1 MNCEGSQES
10 NNIQEEETEEG
21 TERETEEETER
32 ETEEGTER
40 ETEESHSK
48 IQIIRIQSLFAV
60 VFIIIRTIYKTF
72 QFFLTI

>member
-21 TERETEEETER
+21 TERE
-32 ETEEGTER
+32 TER